1 MRLRWR
7 FGIGFFMLAGVLM
20 PARASTVTWVVL
32 PELAVIAVDIF
43 GYETIPTLDGT
54 GKKEVRRTLD
64 TPKVRQV
71 KATDIA
77 SGALTYHG
85 AGRFKPDPSKLK
97 QGAPQGGGYVPI
109 ECVLGPEAGGYL
121 PSVCSYI
128 NCSTARLDGTLS
140 ITDTMRNLAAT
151 LEECWDNS
159 EAQRTIPIQLNV
171 IYFPAAPTPE
181 LPKSLQVTAYPDHFE
196 SDSAFV
202 PVDVFPREQSRDH
215 GQELDSH
222 CRQGSW

>member
-71 KATDIA
+71 KART
-77 SGALTYHG
+77 S
-85 AGRFKPDPSKLK
+85 
-97 QGAPQGGGYVPI
+97 
-109 ECVLGPEAGGYL
+109 L
-121 PSVCSYI
+121 P
-128 NCSTARLDGTLS
+128 ARLPIIAPVAL
-140 ITDTMRNLAAT
+140 NL
-151 LEECWDNS
+151 
-159 EAQRTIPIQLNV
+159 IP
-171 IYFPAAPTPE
+171 
-181 LPKSLQVTAYPDHFE
+181 
-196 SDSAFV
+196 
-202 PVDVFPREQSRDH
+202 
-215 GQELDSH
+215 
-222 CRQGSW
+222 